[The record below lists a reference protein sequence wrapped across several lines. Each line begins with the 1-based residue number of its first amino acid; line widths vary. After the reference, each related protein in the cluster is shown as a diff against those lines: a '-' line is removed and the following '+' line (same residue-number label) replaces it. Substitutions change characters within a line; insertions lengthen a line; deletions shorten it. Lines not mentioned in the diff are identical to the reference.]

1 MKNVISPQ
9 IESEIRDS
17 VQSAIVLIT
26 EQVNLW
32 GARGY
37 TENFVERG
45 IELVLGAAEAEL
57 RNTFTPEFS
66 ATIAAEI
73 RRAVD
78 FKRSTALDR
87 KHASSPSSAAP
98 SAQVDRQRH

>member
-45 IELVLGAAEAEL
+45 IELVLGAA
-57 RNTFTPEFS
+57 
-66 ATIAAEI
+66 
-73 RRAVD
+73 
-78 FKRSTALDR
+78 
-87 KHASSPSSAAP
+87 
-98 SAQVDRQRH
+98 